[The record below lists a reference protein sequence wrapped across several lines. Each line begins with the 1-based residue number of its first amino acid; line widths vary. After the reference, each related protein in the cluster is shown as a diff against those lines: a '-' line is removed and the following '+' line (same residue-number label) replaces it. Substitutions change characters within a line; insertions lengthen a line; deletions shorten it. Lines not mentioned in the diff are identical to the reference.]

1 MKNLLCFLILSL
13 FLTACNKVVIRDSKA
28 YRLEAMYF
36 SKTIEESNRIVLYR
50 LKTQCCSEGLF
61 NTEAEGCAQDGETY
75 AVTQV
80 RAQHHYNR
88 LMYLAGFDEKDPGS
102 APEIKTNEVLA
113 EVCK

>member
-1 MKNLLCFLILSL
+1 MKYLLLLILPFCLVS
-13 FLTACNKVVIRDSKA
+13 CNKVVIRDSKA

-36 SKTIEESNRIVLYR
+36 SKTIEESNRIVLHR
-50 LKTQCCSEGLF
+50 LKTQCCKDSMF
-61 NTEAEGCAQDGETY
+61 NTEAVGCAQDGETY
-75 AVTQV
+75 SVTHA

-102 APEIKTNEVLA
+102 APEIKTNAILA